1 MSDES
6 CKHGKRLR
14 SLERCEACLYY
25 ELYMEVEEELKQ
37 AYAKIGKLQMEL
49 ERKKD
54 EISKKDRRAG
64 SGVS

>member
-1 MSDES
+1 
-6 CKHGKRLR
+6 
-14 SLERCEACLYY
+14 
-25 ELYMEVEEELKQ
+25 MEVEEELKQ